1 MNNNKKL
8 LLQSIKTV
16 AGFLALLSFAFIA
29 VAFILSTLPTWAG
42 VTFVVLGLGSGLTW
56 LEYKNLKDKATYQ
69 RLKDGIK

>member
-1 MNNNKKL
+1 MNKQL

-16 AGFLALLSFAFIA
+16 AGFLAVLSIGFMAI
-29 VAFILSTLPTWAG
+29 AFILSTLPTWAA
-42 VTFVVLGLGSGLTW
+42 VLFVILGAGGGLTW